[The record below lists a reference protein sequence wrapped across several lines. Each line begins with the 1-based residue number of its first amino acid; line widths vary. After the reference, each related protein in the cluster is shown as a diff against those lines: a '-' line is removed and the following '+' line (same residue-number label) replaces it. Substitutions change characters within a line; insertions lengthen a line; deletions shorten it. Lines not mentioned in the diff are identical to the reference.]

1 MLIQNMHSEE
11 QKKDEPQ
18 KKLSCLGVIAATG
31 TFLGVLLAVIDGL
44 EHLVGQLLLLPEH
57 FALVIRISSF
67 QISIGL
73 TVIIALIIL
82 LLMGLSFTL
91 GMFYLMFSVFALFTK
106 KKTPLFI
113 RPFAALS
120 YPFLHLAN
128 WISERKYNSRLEKQP
143 PSELKK
149 RILSS
154 LKTQK
159 GKKAEK

>member
-1 MLIQNMHSEE
+1 MHSEE

-18 KKLSCLGVIAATG
+18 KKKLSCLGVIAATG

-82 LLMGLSFTL
+82 LLMGFSFTL
-91 GMFYLMFSVFALFTK
+91 GMFYITV
-106 KKTPLFI
+106 
-113 RPFAALS
+113 S
-120 YPFLHLAN
+120 YTHLT
-128 WISERKYNSRLEKQP
+128 LP
-143 PSELKK
+143 T
-149 RILSS
+149 ILRV
-154 LKTQK
+154 
-159 GKKAEK
+159 